1 MWRMKKKLYGERDA
15 SRGFSDFMNRTLVS
29 EMEFEQCPDQPCFYR
44 RERDSVDLELHQDD
58 IYATAD
64 DSNLQAFTTELSRKV
79 KIKVSKLLKVGAKY
93 QHLKGGRVRVEDG
106 MFLTGNRKYAYK
118 IVELLNLGKAKS
130 SPTPIVTKL
139 LQEDFEHPLNAE
151 ET

>member
-29 EMEFEQCPDQPCFYR
+29 EMGFEQCPDQPCFYR
-44 RERDSVDLELHQDD
+44 RDRDAVDLELHQDD

-64 DSNLQAFTTELSRKV
+64 DVELQAFTTELGSKV
-79 KIKVSKLLKVGAKY
+79 KIKVSKLLKVD

-106 MFLTGNRKYAYK
+106 
-118 IVELLNLGKAKS
+118 
-130 SPTPIVTKL
+130 
-139 LQEDFEHPLNAE
+139 
-151 ET
+151 